1 MTSLDRRDFLR
12 TGTGALGAAAVT
24 GLPRLP
30 AGPARP
36 VSPARPGRARLT
48 RAQLDNPP
56 VEDLRRRLTGR
67 LLLPADGGYDAA
79 TQPANGRFSG
89 TRPVAVVLC
98 ATVGDI
104 VACVNWA
111 REFGVRPVAR
121 NGGHSY
127 AGFSTTTGLLIDVGA
142 LNSVIVDESG
152 GTATVGGGAL
162 NGDLFAATIGG
173 PFFLPVGTCLGVG
186 VGGLTLGGGIGYT
199 THSAGLTC
207 DHLRASEIITAAGDQ
222 LELTAARHSDLFWA
236 CRGGAGGSFG
246 INTSFTFDLHPV
258 PRAPVT
264 YYRFDY
270 RGADAAAAVLTT
282 FHEVLAGAPAAFNG
296 VAMAQATP
304 VGAGGPRE
312 AIDVFTRGQYLG
324 PASEL
329 RDIVAPLRKL
339 RGLTAATVT
348 SMPFWDA
355 QRIFASDEAPV
366 HSFGDISRYAPA
378 PIPSRTVQQVVD
390 LLARCPSR
398 TDDAN
403 GAFWSLGWI
412 GGDVVNSV
420 GRTQTA
426 YVHRDMLTLLRPTPV
441 WPDDAPPSVGRG
453 LIAWTSEM
461 VDIIA
466 PVTAA
471 ESYQNFPNRLIRDW
485 QREYY
490 AENFPRLVRVK
501 SRYDPA
507 NLFRNE
513 QSIPPAAMI
522 PGKSAAPRPSAS
534 PRTSVTLA

>member
-1 MTSLDRRDFLR
+1 MTNLDRRDFLR
-12 TGTGALGAAAVT
+12 TGTGALGAAAVGAAAVT
-24 GLPRLP
+24 GLAWPP

-36 VSPARPGRARLT
+36 GRPAARSGAGLD
-48 RAQLDNPP
+48 RAQLDSPP
-56 VEDLRRRLTGR
+56 VEELRRQLTGR

-79 TQPANGRFSG
+79 TEPANGRFSA

-98 ATVGDI
+98 ATEADV

-111 REFGVRPVAR
+111 REFGVQPVAR

-142 LNSVIVDESG
+142 LNSVIVDQSA

-173 PFFLPVGTCLGVG
+173 PYFLPVGTCLGVG

-199 THSAGLTC
+199 THAAGLTC

-222 LELTAARHSDLFWA
+222 LRLTAAEHSDLFWA

-246 INTSFTFDLHPV
+246 INTSFTFELHPV
-258 PRAPVT
+258 PRGPVT

-270 RGADAAAAVLTT
+270 RGADAAAAVLST
-282 FHEVLAGAPAAFNG
+282 FHEVLAQAPAAFNA
-296 VAMAQATP
+296 VAMGQATP
-304 VGAGGPRE
+304 VGAAGPRE
-312 AIDVFTRGQYLG
+312 AIDVFTRGQYFG
-324 PASEL
+324 PPDEL

-348 SMPFWDA
+348 AMPFWDA
-355 QRIFASDEAPV
+355 QRIFASDEPPV

-378 PIPSRTVQQVVD
+378 PIPQHTVQRVVD
-390 LLARCPSR
+390 LLARTPSR
-398 TDDAN
+398 SDEAN
-403 GAFWSLGWI
+403 GAFWSLGWV
-412 GGDVVNSV
+412 GGGVVNSV

-441 WPDDAPPSVGRG
+441 WPDDAPASVGAG
-453 LIAWTSEM
+453 LIEWTSEM

-485 QREYY
+485 PREYY

-507 NLFRNE
+507 NLFRNQ
-513 QSIPPAAMI
+513 QSIPPGAVT
-522 PGKSAAPRPSAS
+522 
-534 PRTSVTLA
+534 PRTSATLA